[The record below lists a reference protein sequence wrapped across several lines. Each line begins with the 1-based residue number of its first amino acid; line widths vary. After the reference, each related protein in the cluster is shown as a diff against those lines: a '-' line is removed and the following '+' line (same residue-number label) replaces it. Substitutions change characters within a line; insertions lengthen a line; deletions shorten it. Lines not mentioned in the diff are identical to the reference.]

1 MEVCARRAP
10 KCLLE
15 TLFALCSFYF
25 LVLNEQRD
33 SKIWPLIVEGQ
44 WNIHSHSSSFQSLM
58 NYHLLPFNHNFSQK
72 LFLPLVSEGTAE
84 ARCAAYIKLQECNRS
99 NRTTQQPQ

>member
-1 MEVCARRAP
+1 MEVCAWRAP

-15 TLFALCSFYF
+15 MLALCLFYF

-44 WNIHSHSSSFQSLM
+44 WNIHNHWCSSFQSLM

-72 LFLPLVSEGTAE
+72 RFFPLVSRGD
-84 ARCAAYIKLQECNRS
+84 S
-99 NRTTQQPQ
+99 